1 MHLRGTWVMSARP
14 WQECA
19 TAAVGH
25 LQEGL
30 QGCEAVG
37 RWWADQ
43 AWRAALL
50 DTGWR
55 PCDLR
60 GPAVGV
66 EGGQGDGHGGGLL
79 PPSSP
84 SPLPNHVPDLCSPHD
99 LGRMMTVRK
108 QTLAPWGSCRKP
120 LHCPPRGD
128 LGWLP
133 SSGSQHTGCSWQLG
147 GRWPSCCSHWQV
159 PSGQGAGTPPLT
171 TTLGGVSAAKLP
183 TGQQDS
189 GQATPTRSDPVCPCL
204 ARRHCPPLSLLQCL
218 LPALPGHWHLVGL
231 SLSHQ
236 PLGLQHTLRHGGLLW
251 HRPSH
256 LPLLLPDASC
266 PDHSPTCQHLGQVRA
281 HPRHHPALALALPT

>member
-1 MHLRGTWVMSARP
+1 M
-14 WQECA
+14 
-19 TAAVGH
+19 
-25 LQEGL
+25 
-30 QGCEAVG
+30 
-37 RWWADQ
+37 
-43 AWRAALL
+43 
-50 DTGWR
+50 
-55 PCDLR
+55 
-60 GPAVGV
+60 
-66 EGGQGDGHGGGLL
+66 
-79 PPSSP
+79 
-84 SPLPNHVPDLCSPHD
+84 
-99 LGRMMTVRK
+99 RK

-133 SSGSQHTGCSWQLG
+133 GSGSQRTGCSWQLG

-183 TGQQDS
+183 TGQRDS

-204 ARRHCPPLSLLQCL
+204 ARRHRPPLSLLQCL

-256 LPLLLPDASC
+256 LPLLLPDTSC

-281 HPRHHPALALALPT
+281 PCRGAWRVPGSPWGQKPTQACPRASTYSPWPGAAQCSARDTGLHVG